1 MADGLEEIA
10 RAERVRRFGTA
21 VRVERAREAGV
32 INFEFTGD
40 LRALLSL
47 KTVLSVALVRHYAV
61 PRPKALLGDQHF
73 RLLLGQIATARA
85 LAPAEAYG
93 TLHISAAGSD
103 SSVMGRLKEELAK
116 QTGLTPV
123 PPSAH
128 EGGSAAAVAAESA
141 RCRGVGG
148 AGADQP
154 GAPAERATLA
164 HLVTGG
170 VAECDGGEGDGK
182 FWRSRR
188 PRSGR

>member
-1 MADGLEEIA
+1 MRI
-10 RAERVRRFGTA
+10 
-21 VRVERAREAGV
+21 ERAREAGV
-32 INFEFTGD
+32 INFEFTGH

-93 TLHISAAGSD
+93 TLYISAAGSD

-128 EGGSAAAVAAESA
+128 EGICCCG
-141 RCRGVGG
+141 CGGVGAMPRG
-148 AGADQP
+148 GRRWCGSVCVP
-154 GAPAERATLA
+154 VERATLA
-164 HLVTGG
+164 HLQPGG
-170 VAECDGGEGDGK
+170 IAERDGGAGDGAAGGAD
-182 FWRSRR
+182 
-188 PRSGR
+188 GRGAGAEFGLRLGHAADRAR